1 MGIYMSK
8 HGIHYGPYESDS
20 RNSPKSFRIG
30 FLINPIAGMGGRV
43 GLKGTDGEALQRAM
57 ELGAEIVADRRAR
70 SFLQHLESEIKNFR
84 GKLTVVTC
92 HGVMGSN
99 IVSECNLHKE
109 IISHQPPERTTA
121 EDTMIACQM
130 LAACHI
136 DLLVFVGGDGTAR
149 DVYIAFQSLTSEIP
163 GIIGV
168 PSGVKMYSGIFAVT
182 PEAAA
187 EIVKFYVLSEADSA
201 DFEIM
206 DADEEQF
213 RSDHFAIR
221 LYGYLSGPYVPLKI
235 QGAKQLSPSS
245 DSEHENQ
252 LGVARF
258 ASELV
263 GRNPLLLGPGTT
275 TKEIA
280 SVLGREKTLL
290 GVDHYI
296 GDDTFLD
303 VNELDILNNPGFD
316 SANTWIVVSPIG
328 HQGIIFG
335 RGNQQISPNII
346 QAILERGSKDKI
358 VIAATKSKLASL
370 EDEKLRVDT
379 GDPEVDDL
387 LRGYLKVITDYM
399 EWKMVQVI

>member
-1 MGIYMSK
+1 MSK
-8 HGIHYGPYESDS
+8 YGIHCSPYESDS
-20 RNSPKSFRIG
+20 RDSPNDFRIG

-43 GLKGTDGEALQRAM
+43 GLKGTDGEALQKAM
-57 ELGAEIVADRRAR
+57 ELGAEIVADDRAR
-70 SFLQHLESEIKNFR
+70 SFLRRLESEIKDFR
-84 GKLTVVTC
+84 GKFTVVTC
-92 HGVMGSN
+92 RGAMGSN
-99 IVSECNLHKE
+99 IVSEYNLHE
-109 IISHQPPERTTA
+109 ELISYQPPEKTTA

-130 LAACHI
+130 LATYHI
-136 DLLVFVGGDGTAR
+136 SLLVFVGGDGTAR
-149 DVYIAFQSLTSEIP
+149 DVYNAFQSLPSELP

-187 EIVKFYVLSEADSA
+187 EIVKFYILGEADTA

-213 RSDHFAIR
+213 RSDHFAIQ

-252 LGVARF
+252 LGVAQF
-258 ASELV
+258 ASEIV
-263 GRNPLLLGPGTT
+263 GRNPVLLGPGTT

-303 VNELDILNNPGFD
+303 VNELDILNNPRFD
-316 SANTWIVVSPIG
+316 SANTWVVVSPIG

-335 RGNQQISPNII
+335 RGNQQISPSII
-346 QAILERGSKDKI
+346 RAILERGSKERI
-358 VIAATKSKLASL
+358 VIAATKSKLEGL
-370 EDEKLRVDT
+370 EDGKLRVDT
-379 GDPEVDDL
+379 GDSEVDDL